1 MGHKQV
7 VQYTMYLLIFQ
18 IIAASAALYAAQ
30 PCIGLM
36 CQGSPLYDAR
46 QIASHNTPKHV
57 SIDMVVS
64 HPGDYDGRNIQLT
77 GRIISIEQSASRR
90 GNMYLVFTIMN
101 VNSPTNTPGDTLRIF
116 AFSWPRLEP
125 GDTIAVHGTYR
136 VDYWFG
142 GFPFENFIY
151 AEQIK
156 RESVI

>member
-7 VQYTMYLLIFQ
+7 VQYTMVLLIFQ

-30 PCIGLM
+30 PCIGLV
-36 CQGSPLYDAR
+36 CPGSPLYDAR
-46 QIASHNTPKHV
+46 QIASHNTPAHV
-57 SIDMVVS
+57 SIDELVS

-77 GRIISIEQSASRR
+77 GRIISIEQSASRQ
-90 GNMYLVFTIMN
+90 GNMYLVFTITN
-101 VNSPTNTPGDTLRIF
+101 VNSQTNTLSDTLRIF

-125 GDTIAVHGTYR
+125 GDTIAVDGTYR

-151 AEQIK
+151 AERIK